1 MKAKKRHYMLEG
13 GEETSKILATS
24 KVLGDDRKNSVGAE
38 DPARTETSL
47 Q

>member
-1 MKAKKRHYMLEG
+1 MKAKKSHYMLEG

-24 KVLGDDRKNSVGAE
+24 EVLGDDRKNSAGAE
-38 DPARTETSL
+38 DHALTAPSL